1 MTQEQ
6 LRMQMLAGIITEGQ
20 YKEKL
25 NEEEIKYVT
34 LEVLSSFNDFIT
46 YLITPLGKEGILTKM
61 TSYVDDTRQF
71 EIDGKFKE
79 IARIDPFSSVDLRSG
94 KGIRNNDTEWIFLR
108 LFRNSN
114 KLNLQYY
121 KKLFLE
127 IVVQNDKYAS
137 TGSEEKMINKTPND
151 SYFES
156 EEIGSKDS
164 QNHFEIKKTA

>member
-1 MTQEQ
+1 MNKET

-46 YLITPLGKEGILTKM
+46 NLITPLGKKGILTKI
-61 TSYVDDTRQF
+61 TDTFQL
-71 EIDGKFKE
+71 EIDGKFRA
-79 IARIDPFSSVDLRSG
+79 IARIDSFSSVDPRSG
-94 KGIRNNDTEWIFLR
+94 KGIRNDDSEHIFLR
-108 LFRNSN
+108 LFRNTN
-114 KLNLQYY
+114 N
-121 KKLFLE
+121 KKLSWE
-127 IVVQNDKYAS
+127 MVVQNDKYAS
-137 TGSEEKMINKTPND
+137 TGSEERMISKTPEND

-164 QNHFEIKKTA
+164 RNYFEIKKTS

>member
-1 MTQEQ
+1 MTKEQ

-34 LEVLSSFNDFIT
+34 LEVLPSFDNFIT
-46 YLITPLGKEGILTKM
+46 NLITPLGKKGILTKI
-61 TSYVDDTRQF
+61 TDTVQL
-71 EIDGKFKE
+71 EIDGKFKS

>member
-1 MTQEQ
+1 MKKIILSEEFK
-6 LRMQMLAGIITEGQ
+6 RMQKLAGIITEGQ

-46 YLITPLGKEGILTKM
+46 YLITPLGKKGILTKM

-79 IARIDPFSSVDLRSG
+79 IARIDPFSSVDPRSG
-94 KGIRNNDTEWIFLR
+94 KGTKNNDSEHIFLK
-108 LFRNSN
+108 LFRNPN
-114 KLNLQYY
+114 N
-121 KKLFLE
+121 KKLSWE
-127 IVVQNDKYAS
+127 MVVQNNKYAS
-137 TGSEEKMINKTPND
+137 TGSEEGMIDKTPND

-156 EEIGSKDS
+156 EEIGSKD
-164 QNHFEIKKTA
+164 NKNYFEIKKTA

>member
-1 MTQEQ
+1 MNKET

-34 LEVLSSFNDFIT
+34 LEVLPSFDDFIT
-46 YLITPLGKEGILTKM
+46 NLITPLGKKGILTKI
-61 TSYVDDTRQF
+61 TDTFQL
-71 EIDGKFKE
+71 EIDGKFRA
-79 IARIDPFSSVDLRSG
+79 IARIDSFSSVDPRSG
-94 KGIRNNDTEWIFLR
+94 KGIRNDDSEWIFLR

-114 KLNLQYY
+114 N
-121 KKLFLE
+121 KKLSWE
-127 IVVQNDKYAS
+127 MVVQNDKYAS
-137 TGSEEKMINKTPND
+137 TGSEERMISKTPEND

-164 QNHFEIKKTA
+164 RNYFEIKKTA

>member
-1 MTQEQ
+1 MNKET

-46 YLITPLGKEGILTKM
+46 NLITPLGKKGILTKI
-61 TSYVDDTRQF
+61 TDTFQL
-71 EIDGKFKE
+71 EIDGKFRA
-79 IARIDPFSSVDLRSG
+79 IARIDSFSSVDPRSG
-94 KGIRNNDTEWIFLR
+94 KGIRNDDSEHIFLK
-108 LFRNSN
+108 LFRNTN
-114 KLNLQYY
+114 N
-121 KKLFLE
+121 KKLSWE
-127 IVVQNDKYAS
+127 MVVQNDKYAS
-137 TGSEEKMINKTPND
+137 TGSEERMISKTPEND

-164 QNHFEIKKTA
+164 RNYFEIKKTA

>member
-1 MTQEQ
+1 MNKET

-46 YLITPLGKEGILTKM
+46 NLITPLGKKGILTKI
-61 TSYVDDTRQF
+61 TDTFQL
-71 EIDGKFKE
+71 EIDGKFRA
-79 IARIDPFSSVDLRSG
+79 IARIDSFSSVDPRSG
-94 KGIRNNDTEWIFLR
+94 KGIRNDDSEHIFLR
-108 LFRNSN
+108 LFRNTN
-114 KLNLQYY
+114 N
-121 KKLFLE
+121 KKLSWE
-127 IVVQNDKYAS
+127 MVVQNDKYAS
-137 TGSEEKMINKTPND
+137 TGSEERMISKTPEND

-164 QNHFEIKKTA
+164 RNYFEIKKTA